1 MNVLADSS
9 EVLNERE
16 EAIRAFLRR
25 VSEMSLETWGS
36 VIERWRRVV
45 VVPQW
50 HDGDRAIAEV
60 LRGEKAHAIQERFL
74 EEIFTMF
81 QRAPWFTHREPGAP
95 VRSTD
100 AAAQYITTTAC
111 LALLVRPWIAQS
123 YFETLYYP
131 FEELAPAREV
141 DAAWQRRRRV
151 HPHPA
156 APAPQVGEERHPGT

>member
-1 MNVLADSS
+1 
-9 EVLNERE
+9 
-16 EAIRAFLRR
+16 
-25 VSEMSLETWGS
+25 MSLETWGS

>member
-1 MNVLADSS
+1 MLADSS
-9 EVLNERE
+9 DWLNERE
-16 EAIRAFLRR
+16 EAIHAFLHR
-25 VSEMSLETWGS
+25 VSEMSLETWSS
-36 VIERWRRVV
+36 VIERWRKVV
-45 VVPQW
+45 VAPQW

-81 QRAPWFTHREPGAP
+81 QRAPWFTHREPGAHI
-95 VRSTD
+95 RSTD

-131 FEELAPAREV
+131 FEELAPAREI
-141 DAAWQRRRRV
+141 DAAWHRRRRL
-151 HPHPA
+151 HAPA
-156 APAPQVGEERHPGT
+156 APAAREPREQEHPEP